1 MKAFVDL
8 YELDTT
14 KSSLRRVIEG
24 ATTHIESQFANRFS
38 RVVYIV
44 RPSQVTEA
52 ESILMGRDSVDV
64 VGVMNTD
71 ELLTKIKSS
80 LKTTDQFIPN
90 DSTVYVFTFSPSVK
104 EKIFEWK
111 RLGLN
116 AYHKPAVDF
125 LFVRRSE
132 PASAEIDRPQ
142 GQRTTRN
149 RRYDLAK
156 NKAKKFGIYAEWRV
170 RKEIYNV
177 LEAAATAGQ
186 NHTLDELKRLV
197 RREAREAAKR
207 AGFDLAPNHFFAAN
221 EAVFKVA
228 VTLGVLKNG
237 TGQSVTAKDVPFVV
251 TITAIDPDFRDQC
264 DLKILETIINELG
277 DVTDDHLLALAHV
290 LYGEGIPEAEGGVSI
305 EDLAERL
312 AKLMK
317 KFGSRLSRTEHGYY
331 RVAPIGSEKVVR
343 LAAHVK

>member
-8 YELDTT
+8 YELDPT

-24 ATTHIESQFANRFS
+24 ATARIESQFSNRFS
-38 RVVYIV
+38 RVVYMV

-52 ESILMGRDSVDV
+52 ESILKGRDSVDV
-64 VGVMNTD
+64 VGVMNPD
-71 ELLTKIKSS
+71 EVLTKIKSS

-90 DSTVYVFTFSPSVK
+90 DSTVYVFTFSSSVK

-111 RLGLN
+111 RMGLN

-125 LFVRRSE
+125 LFHYSE
-132 PASAEIDRPQ
+132 PTSADRDRSQ

-149 RRYDLAK
+149 RRYELAK
-156 NKAKKFGIYAEWRV
+156 NKAKKFGMYSEWRV

-177 LEAAATAGQ
+177 LEAAVTAGQ
-186 NHTLDELKRLV
+186 DHTLDELKRLV

-207 AGFDLAPNHFFAAN
+207 GGFDLAPNHFFAAN

-228 VTLGVLKNG
+228 LTLGVLKSG
-237 TGQSVTAKDVPFVV
+237 TGQPVTAKDVPFVV

-264 DLKILETIINELG
+264 DLRIVELIINELG
-277 DVTDDHLLALAHV
+277 DVTDEHLLALAHV
-290 LYGEGIPEAEGGVSI
+290 LYGEGIPEADGGVSI

-317 KFGSRLSRTEHGYY
+317 MFGHRLSRTENGFYA
-331 RVAPIGSEKVVR
+331 VAAIGSEKVVR
-343 LAAHVK
+343 LVAHGK

>member
-1 MKAFVDL
+1 MKALVDL

-24 ATTHIESQFANRFS
+24 AIALIESQFSNRFS
-38 RVVYIV
+38 SIVYIV

-52 ESILMGRDSVDV
+52 ESILKGRDPVDV

-71 ELLTKIKSS
+71 ELLTKIKSC

-90 DSTVYVFTFSPSVK
+90 DSTVYVFTFSASVK

-111 RLGLN
+111 RLGFN

-125 LFVRRSE
+125 ITRRSE
-132 PASAEIDRPQ
+132 PPSGEKDRSS

-149 RRYDLAK
+149 RRYELAK

-170 RKEIYNV
+170 RKEIYSV
-177 LEAAATAGQ
+177 LEAAITANQ
-186 NHTLDELKRLV
+186 DHTLDELKRLV

-221 EAVFKVA
+221 EAVFKIA
-228 VTLGVLKNG
+228 LILGVLKSDA
-237 TGQSVTAKDVPFVV
+237 GQPVTAKDVPFVV
-251 TITAIDPDFRDQC
+251 RITGIDPDFRDQC
-264 DLKILETIINELG
+264 DLKILEVIINELG
-277 DVTDDHLLALAHV
+277 DITDEHLLALAHV
-290 LYGEGIPEAEGGVSI
+290 LYGEGVPEADGGVSI
-305 EDLAERL
+305 EELAERL

-317 KFGSRLSRTEHGYY
+317 MFGSRLSRTEHGFYA
-331 RVAPIGSEKVVR
+331 VAPIRSEKVVR
-343 LAAHVK
+343 LAAVSK